1 MFILLKRAKALAE
14 IEVSKIK
21 SEHQLAMNHLNAEFK
36 QEKKNWDEDKSRLVD
51 QLQKEHDLK
60 LKEILTL
67 TKLDSEQKIKQMQ
80 LDSVRSVDDLRNK
93 NIQEMANLK
102 ESLLTDHYNKLS
114 EAMGKLHQEGN
125 HQTKFTQEIALKM
138 LEGMPHSKTETKVLT
153 GSLDVNMDK

>member
-1 MFILLKRAKALAE
+1 MFILLKRAQALAE

-21 SEHQLAMNHLNAEFK
+21 AEHQLEMNRLNSEFK

-80 LDSVRSVDDLRNK
+80 LDATRSVDELRNQ
-93 NIQEMANLK
+93 NIKEMSNLK

-125 HQTKFTQEIALKM
+125 HQTKFTQELALKM
-138 LEGMPHSKTETKVLT
+138 LEGMPKNSIETKVLT
-153 GSLDVNMDK
+153 GKVD